1 MKNRLIVVPCLFLL
15 ISFGSEANA
24 ATTEG
29 TATATIMTAISTS
42 KNIETSTFGDLAFGV
57 IVPSES
63 SGTVTISSTSDR
75 THDGGVELVASI
87 SGAASFNIS
96 GASNTPYTVT
106 LPGTDTIKISSGS
119 NTMQIHNF
127 TVSSTSGSL
136 QIGSDGKSTFNVGGK
151 LEVGENQP
159 EGNYTGTFEVTVAYQ

>member
-1 MKNRLIVVPCLFLL
+1 VKNRVLFVPLLALF
-15 ISFGSEANA
+15 SFGSETKA
-24 ATTEG
+24 ASTEG
-29 TATATIMTAISTS
+29 RATATIMTAISTS
-42 KNIETSTFGDLAFGV
+42 KNTGTSTFGDLAFGV

-75 THDGGVELVASI
+75 THNGGVELVASI

-96 GASNTPYTVT
+96 GAANTPYTVT

-119 NTMQIHNF
+119 DTMQIHSF
-127 TVSSTSGSL
+127 SVSSTSSSPR
-136 QIGSDGKSTFNVGGK
+136 IGSDGKDTFNVGGK

-159 EGNYTGTFEVTVAYQ
+159 AGNYTGTFIVTVAYQ